1 MQDRLTFEDLIDQL
15 LQDQLEL
22 NEDLTVV
29 KNQLTTD
36 KLFLQNVI
44 AKLNNEVHLLLSKLK
59 ESEKVRFSFN

>member
-1 MQDRLTFEDLIDQL
+1 MKDRLTFEDLFDQL

>member
-1 MQDRLTFEDLIDQL
+1 MERRLTFEDLFDQL

>member
-1 MQDRLTFEDLIDQL
+1 MEGRLKFENLFDQL

-29 KNQLTTD
+29 KNELTTD

-44 AKLNNEVHLLLSKLK
+44 AKLNNEVHLLLSKLR

>member
-1 MQDRLTFEDLIDQL
+1 MQDRLTFEDLFDQL

-44 AKLNNEVHLLLSKLK
+44 AKLNNEVHLLLSKLR

>member
-1 MQDRLTFEDLIDQL
+1 MDRRLTFEDLFDQL

-44 AKLNNEVHLLLSKLK
+44 AKLNNEVHLLLSKLR

>member
-1 MQDRLTFEDLIDQL
+1 MQDRLTFEDLFDQL

>member
-1 MQDRLTFEDLIDQL
+1 MEGRLTFEDLFDQL

-29 KNQLTTD
+29 KNQLYTD
-36 KLFLQNVI
+36 KIFLQNVI
-44 AKLNNEVHLLLSKLK
+44 AKLNNEVHSLLSKLK

>member
-44 AKLNNEVHLLLSKLK
+44 AKHNNEVHLLLSKLR

>member
-1 MQDRLTFEDLIDQL
+1 MQDRLTFEDLFDQL

-22 NEDLTVV
+22 NEDLTLV

-44 AKLNNEVHLLLSKLK
+44 AKLNNEVHLLLSKLR

>member
-1 MQDRLTFEDLIDQL
+1 MQDRLTFEDLFDQL

-44 AKLNNEVHLLLSKLK
+44 VKLNNEVHSLLSKLR

>member
-1 MQDRLTFEDLIDQL
+1 MERRLTFEDLFDQL

-29 KNQLTTD
+29 KNQLYTD
-36 KLFLQNVI
+36 KTFLQNVI
-44 AKLNNEVHLLLSKLK
+44 AKLNKEVHLLLSKLK

>member
-1 MQDRLTFEDLIDQL
+1 MQDRLTFEDLFDQL

-44 AKLNNEVHLLLSKLK
+44 AKLNNEVHLLSSKLK

>member
-1 MQDRLTFEDLIDQL
+1 MEGRLTFEDLFDQL

-29 KNQLTTD
+29 KNQLYTD
-36 KLFLQNVI
+36 KIFLQNVI